1 MAFSLGLRGVG
12 EPRSLALTD
21 HFPQYPLSPGCATS
35 KWYSA
40 SWRCRCP
47 QFGERPGSPRAGEGA
62 GLRKSLRV
70 PIQRKRSRW
79 GRERSPWDQG
89 ASLGGPALA
98 LGVPP
103 SGPQLDTPALRWI
116 QASRSG
122 FPDWSWRQWREGLPG
137 RWSRHSAGR
146 SPGLQLCRA
155 PPLPGTPCFPV
166 SGPDSNPHPNSDAQ
180 SSWGSR
186 GRPPAGHNVPRPRAR
201 RSPGSRSGFR
211 ASAVPRPRCS
221 AGRKSAERGRGERFI
236 HSFTHSFIQ

>member
-155 PPLPGTPCFPV
+155 PPLLFRAGSETPISEPRVSSQIRAGQRLEASPSPGP
-166 SGPDSNPHPNSDAQ
+166 A
-180 SSWGSR
+180 SR
-186 GRPPAGHNVPRPRAR
+186 PAPSRAR
-201 RSPGSRSGFR
+201 RRRFVLRTGTPHPPQPT
-211 ASAVPRPRCS
+211 A
-221 AGRKSAERGRGERFI
+221 RKSARPGVRLA
-236 HSFTHSFIQ
+236 SP